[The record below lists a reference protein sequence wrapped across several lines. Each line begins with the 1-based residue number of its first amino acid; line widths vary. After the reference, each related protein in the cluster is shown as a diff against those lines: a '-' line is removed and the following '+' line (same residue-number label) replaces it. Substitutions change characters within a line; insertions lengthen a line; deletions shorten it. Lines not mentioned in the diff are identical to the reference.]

1 MEIYVF
7 IGILQLYP
15 YTFTPLGYMSC
26 EGQTLSISQYQTL
39 YALIGST
46 YGGDGRTTFA
56 LPNLKGAEPLPQMKY
71 YIAKTVSGEFSAIV
85 ERVIE
90 SLKAE
95 GFGVLTDIDVKAT
108 MKKKL
113 DIDFRDYRILGA
125 CNPPLAHQA
134 LTADDKI
141 GTMLPCNVIVQ
152 DLGGGKIEVAA
163 INPAVSMEHVGN
175 PTLNTLAETVTSKLK
190 RVIATI

>member
-1 MEIYVF
+1 M
-7 IGILQLYP
+7 Q
-15 YTFTPLGYMSC
+15 
-26 EGQTLSISQYQTL
+26 
-39 YALIGST
+39 
-46 YGGDGRTTFA
+46 
-56 LPNLKGAEPLPQMKY
+56 Y
-71 YIAKTVSGEFSAIV
+71 YISKTVGGSFSATV

-95 GFGVLTDIDVKAT
+95 GFGVLTEIDVKAT

-113 DIDFRDYRILGA
+113 DIDFRDYWILGA

-152 DLGGGKIEVAA
+152 DLGGGQIEVAA
-163 INPAVSMEHVGN
+163 INPAISMEHVGS
-175 PTLNTLAETVTSKLK
+175 LALKTIAESVTGKLK
-190 RVIATI
+190 RVIAAI

>member
-1 MEIYVF
+1 
-7 IGILQLYP
+7 
-15 YTFTPLGYMSC
+15 
-26 EGQTLSISQYQTL
+26 
-39 YALIGST
+39 
-46 YGGDGRTTFA
+46 
-56 LPNLKGAEPLPQMKY
+56 MKY
-71 YIAKTVSGEFSAIV
+71 YIAKTVSGDFCTIV

-113 DIDFRDYRILGA
+113 NIDFRDYRILGA
-125 CNPPLAHQA
+125 CNPALALQA

-152 DLGGGKIEVAA
+152 ELGDGKIEVAA
-163 INPAVSMEHVGN
+163 INPAISMEHVEN
-175 PTLNTLAETVTSKLK
+175 PTLNTVAESVTGNLK
-190 RVIATI
+190 RVISAI

>member
-1 MEIYVF
+1 M
-7 IGILQLYP
+7 Q
-15 YTFTPLGYMSC
+15 
-26 EGQTLSISQYQTL
+26 
-39 YALIGST
+39 
-46 YGGDGRTTFA
+46 
-56 LPNLKGAEPLPQMKY
+56 Y
-71 YIAKTVSGEFSAIV
+71 YIAKTVSGGFPATI

-95 GFGVLTDIDVKAT
+95 GFGVLTEIDVKAT

-163 INPAVSMEHVGN
+163 INLAISMEQVGN
-175 PTLNTLAETVTSKLK
+175 PTLKAIAESVTGKLK
-190 RVIATI
+190 RVIAAI